1 MENIDVKSL
10 TFEEL
15 QLLDRE
21 VSEEINFRKDKK
33 IRWVLSRIF
42 KEFPEVKIVIL
53 GNVTRLMDNSV
64 YLDCDKIILDKL
76 GKLSHE
82 EIANKRFRSEIMQRY
97 LEEISL
103 YLDLRESLSDSDL
116 PMGVTRVLYT
126 DRTFEYYLYEY
137 EVDRSKL

>member
-21 VSEEINFRKDKK
+21 ISEEINFRKDKK
-33 IRWVLSRIF
+33 IRWVLSKIF

-53 GNVTRLMDNSV
+53 GNVTRLMNNSI

-82 EIANKRFRSEIMQRY
+82 EIANKRFRSETMQRY

-116 PMGVTRVLYT
+116 LIGVTRVLYT
-126 DRTFEYYLYEY
+126 DKTFEYHLYEY
-137 EVDRSKL
+137 EIDRSKL

>member
-21 VSEEINFRKDKK
+21 VFEEINFRKNKK

-53 GNVTRLMDNSV
+53 GNVTRLMNNSV

-82 EIANKRFRSEIMQRY
+82 EIANNRFRSEIMQRY

>member
-116 PMGVTRVLYT
+116 LMGVTRVLYT

-137 EVDRSKL
+137 EIDRSKL

>member
-82 EIANKRFRSEIMQRY
+82 EIANNRFRSEIMQRY

-137 EVDRSKL
+137 EIDRSKL

>member
-82 EIANKRFRSEIMQRY
+82 EIANKRFRSKIMQCY

-116 PMGVTRVLYT
+116 LIGVTRVLYT
-126 DRTFEYYLYEY
+126 DKTFEYHLYEY
-137 EVDRSKL
+137 EIDRSKL

>member
-82 EIANKRFRSEIMQRY
+82 EIANKRFRSETMQRY

-116 PMGVTRVLYT
+116 LMGVTRVLYT

-137 EVDRSKL
+137 EIDRSKL